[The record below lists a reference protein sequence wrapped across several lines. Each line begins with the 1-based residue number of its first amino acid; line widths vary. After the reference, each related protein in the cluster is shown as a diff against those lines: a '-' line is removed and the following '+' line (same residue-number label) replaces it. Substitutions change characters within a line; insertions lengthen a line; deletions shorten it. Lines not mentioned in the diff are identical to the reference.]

1 MAAASISN
9 SPPARLQLGVIA
21 EDETDG
27 QAVRVL
33 LQRLRGG
40 GTKVLTRS
48 DQGCGAIG
56 RKGERWVNDLVRCGC
71 SAVIIV
77 HDLDRRALG
86 ELQQQLAKI
95 QPPSGTALH
104 VCIPIE
110 ELEAWFWADANV
122 LTKIARQPTPA
133 HPSPEKITSP
143 KEALMRLSRDGG
155 KKPRYATSDNAA
167 LAQEL
172 DLAAC
177 AQRCPSFAALGK
189 FVAGL

>member
-1 MAAASISN
+1 MAAAPTSN
-9 SPPARLQLGVIA
+9 QSARLQLGVIA

-27 QAVRVL
+27 QTLRVL
-33 LQRLRGG
+33 LQRLRGS

-56 RKGERWVNDLVRCGC
+56 RKGERWVNDLYRAGC

-77 HDLDRRALG
+77 HDLDRRALA
-86 ELQQQLAKI
+86 ELRQQLGKI
-95 QPPSGTALH
+95 QPPPGTALY
-104 VCIPIE
+104 VCIPVE
-110 ELEAWFWADANV
+110 EMEAWFWADANV

-133 HPSPEKITSP
+133 HPSPEKIPSP

-155 KKPRYATSDNAA
+155 KKPRYATSDNAG

-172 DLAAC
+172 DLTVC
-177 AQRCPSFAALGK
+177 AQRCPAFAALCT

>member
-1 MAAASISN
+1 MAAASTHSQ
-9 SPPARLQLGVIA
+9 PARLQLGVIA

-27 QAVRVL
+27 QTLRVI

-56 RKGERWVNDLVRCGC
+56 RKGERWVNDLVRAGC

-77 HDLDRRALG
+77 HDLDRRSLS
-86 ELQQQLAKI
+86 ELRQQLGKI
-95 QPPSGTALH
+95 QPPAGAVCY
-104 VCIPIE
+104 VCIPVE

-122 LTKIARQPTPA
+122 LTKIARQPTAA
-133 HPSPEKITSP
+133 HSSPEKIVGP

-155 KKPRYATSDNAA
+155 KKPRYATSDNAG
-167 LAQEL
+167 LAEEL
-172 DLAAC
+172 DLEAC
-177 AQRCPSFAALGK
+177 TQRCPAFAALRA